1 MTYRPTQ
8 LERAYQ
14 LARSGTCQS
23 TSDIVAALKKERY
36 SVEQVC
42 GPRLM
47 KDLRELC
54 RAHYVGSAVA
64 TA

>member
-8 LERAYQ
+8 LERAYE

-23 TSDIVAALKKERY
+23 NSDIVAALKRERY
-36 SVEQVC
+36 SVDQIC

-54 RAHYVGSAVA
+54 RAHYVVSDVAVA
-64 TA
+64 